1 MRRSLLVRFLAIGI
15 VIVTLSIA
23 GTTWIVS
30 TAVTRRDAVQI
41 DRDARTDQDIVAA
54 VRSWAGREQSWA
66 TVATELDRLG
76 DRFHRRLV
84 LLGVDGQTIGDTDAS
99 RPVPQLPGTPVDPLS
114 ETFADTLS
122 PISTTVAGAMVLDE
136 SQARSSRA
144 AANAVAAC
152 AGRAPSSVTLWPNGR
167 AVVVGSV
174 PPSCET
180 ASYTT
185 PLGPEQAALD
195 LLTARTNECLAV
207 QSITPVSAV
216 ELDLVSP
223 GAAEGISLRVVGG
236 DEAVPLE
243 TLQRTRSC
251 VTRAWTTI
259 NEDLVPPRAY
269 LVTSPVDGTR
279 PSLDSLTTDS
289 LARIAA
295 VVIGLVALSGA
306 LVLVASGQAVSRVR
320 RLQLV
325 TERLTA
331 GQHAARA
338 PESGQDEISRLGSA
352 VNQLADGLEQAR
364 RQRDQLTADIAH
376 DLRTPLTNIRGWA
389 EAWDDGVVSDKDEVV
404 RVISRET
411 QHLERLIDDLRT
423 VASSDAGELKL
434 QPEEVDLAALLRDTV
449 NAQWRQVPVVEY
461 RGPIRSVVIADPVL
475 MRQVVGN
482 LIDNALAHARPST
495 VTVSLTLGDGSVQV
509 DVQDDGAGILEDD
522 LRSVFDR
529 LWRADR
535 SRKRDGPGHGL
546 GLTIARRI
554 VELHGGTI
562 DVANVRP
569 HGARF
574 TFRIPVTPPD
584 LSTWSQAPSARS
596 ASLAPDCTGR
606 HAPPSSP
613 SPGS

>member
-66 TVATELDRLG
+66 DVATELDRLG
-76 DRFHRRLV
+76 DRFDRRLV
-84 LLGVDGQTIGDTDAS
+84 LLDVDGRTIGDTDAS

-144 AANAVAAC
+144 AAEAVADC
-152 AGRAPSSVTLWPNGR
+152 AGLPSSSVSLWPNGR
-167 AVVVGSV
+167 AVVSGAF
-174 PPSCET
+174 PPGCET
-180 ASYTT
+180 EAYTA
-185 PLGPEQAALD
+185 PHGPEQAALG
-195 LLTARTNECLAV
+195 LLTAQTNECLAV
-207 QSITPVSAV
+207 QSITSVSAV
-216 ELDLVSP
+216 QLDLVSP

-269 LVTSPVDGTR
+269 LVTSPVDGAR
-279 PSLDSLTTDS
+279 PALDSLTTDS

-306 LVLVASGQAVSRVR
+306 LVLVASGQAVRRIR

-352 VNQLADGLEQAR
+352 VNELADGLEQAR
-364 RQRDQLTADIAH
+364 QQRDQLTADIAH
-376 DLRTPLTNIRGWA
+376 DLRTPLTSIRGWA

-404 RVISRET
+404 RVIGREA

-423 VASSDAGELKL
+423 VASSDAGELRL
-434 QPEEVDLAALLRDTV
+434 QPQEVDLAALLEESVDARRL
-449 NAQWRQVPVVEY
+449 QGPVVEY
-461 RGPIRSVVIADPVL
+461 RGPLRVVVVADPVL

-482 LIDNALAHARPST
+482 LLDNALVHGRPRR
-495 VTVSLTLGDGSVQV
+495 VVVSLLPGDGSVQV
-509 DVQDDGAGILEDD
+509 DVEDDGVGIREED
-522 LRSVFDR
+522 LGSVFDR

-535 SRKRDGPGHGL
+535 SRRRDGPGHGL
-546 GLTIARRI
+546 GLTITRRV

-574 TFRIPVTPPD
+574 TFRIP
-584 LSTWSQAPSARS
+584 
-596 ASLAPDCTGR
+596 
-606 HAPPSSP
+606 SSP
-613 SPGS
+613 SSVGWRAAPPHFLTSGILGP

>member
-15 VIVTLSIA
+15 VIVTFSIA

-41 DRDARTDQDIVAA
+41 DQDARTDQDIVAA
-54 VRSWAGREQSWA
+54 VRSWAGREQSWDD
-66 TVATELDRLG
+66 VASELDRLG
-76 DRFHRRLV
+76 DQFGRRLV
-84 LLGVDGQTIGDTDAS
+84 LLVVDGRTIADTEPS
-99 RPVPQLPGTPVDPLS
+99 RPVPELPGTPVDPLS

-122 PISTTVAGAMVLDE
+122 PISTTVAGTMVLDE
-136 SQARSSRA
+136 SEARSSRVA
-144 AANAVAAC
+144 AEAVAAC
-152 AGRAPSSVTLWPNGR
+152 AGLAPSAVSLWPNGR

-174 PPSCET
+174 PPGCET
-180 ASYTT
+180 ASYAT
-185 PLGPEQAALD
+185 PSVPEQETLD

-216 ELDLVSP
+216 QLDLVSP

-236 DEAVPLE
+236 DEAIPLE

-259 NEDLVPPRAY
+259 NEDLVPSRAY
-269 LVTSPVDGTR
+269 LVSSPVDGAR
-279 PSLDSLTTDS
+279 PALDSLTTDS

-306 LVLVASGQAVSRVR
+306 LVLVASGQAVRRIR

-338 PESGQDEISRLGSA
+338 SESGQDEISRLGSS

-364 RQRDQLTADIAH
+364 QQRDQLTADIAH

-404 RVISRET
+404 RVIGREA

-423 VASSDAGELKL
+423 VATSDAGELRL
-434 QPEEVDLAALLRDTV
+434 LEQEVDLAALLREAVD
-449 NAQWRQVPVVEY
+449 ARRPQGPVVEY
-461 RGPIRSVVIADPVL
+461 RGPLRAVVVVDPVL

-482 LIDNALAHARPST
+482 LLDNALVHGRPST
-495 VTVSLTLGDGSVQV
+495 VVVSLSAGDGSVQV
-509 DVQDDGAGILEDD
+509 DVEDDGVGIREED
-522 LRSVFDR
+522 LGSVFDR

-535 SRKRDGPGHGL
+535 SRRRDGPGHGL
-546 GLTIARRI
+546 GLTITRRI
-554 VELHGGTI
+554 VELHGGSI
-562 DVANVRP
+562 GVVNVQP

-574 TFRIPVTPPD
+574 TVRI
-584 LSTWSQAPSARS
+584 
-596 ASLAPDCTGR
+596 
-606 HAPPSSP
+606 PSSP
-613 SPGS
+613 SAPSAPSS

>member
-1 MRRSLLVRFLAIGI
+1 MRRSLLARFLAIGI

-41 DRDARTDQDIVAA
+41 DQDARIDQDIVAE
-54 VRSWAGREQSWA
+54 VRSWAGREQSWQD
-66 TVATELDRLG
+66 VGTELDRLG
-76 DRFHRRLV
+76 DRFDRRLV
-84 LLGVDGQTIGDTDAS
+84 LLDVDGRTIADTDPTRA
-99 RPVPQLPGTPVDPLS
+99 VPELPGAPVDPLS

-122 PISTTVAGAMVLDE
+122 PISTTVAGALVLDE
-136 SQARSSRA
+136 SQARSSRVA
-144 AANAVAAC
+144 AEAVAAC
-152 AGRAPSSVTLWPNGR
+152 AGLPSSSVSLWPSGR
-167 AVVVGSV
+167 AVVSGAF
-174 PPSCET
+174 PPGCET
-180 ASYTT
+180 AAYTA

-195 LLTARTNECLAV
+195 LLTAQTNECLAV

-216 ELDLVSP
+216 QLDLVSP

-236 DEAVPLE
+236 DEAIPLE

-269 LVTSPVDGTR
+269 LVSSPVDGAR

-306 LVLVASGQAVSRVR
+306 LVLVASGQAVRRIR

-338 PESGQDEISRLGSA
+338 TESGQDEISRLGSA

-364 RQRDQLTADIAH
+364 QQRDQLTADIAH

-404 RVISRET
+404 RVIGREAL
-411 QHLERLIDDLRT
+411 HLERLVEDLRT
-423 VASSDAGELKL
+423 VASSDAGELRL
-434 QPEEVDLAALLRDTV
+434 QPQEVDLAALLREAVD
-449 NAQWRQVPVVEY
+449 ARRLQRPVVDY
-461 RGPIRSVVIADPVL
+461 RGPLRAVVVADPVL

-482 LIDNALAHARPST
+482 LLDNALVHGRPST
-495 VTVSLTLGDGSVQV
+495 VVVSLLLGDGAVQV
-509 DVQDDGAGILEDD
+509 DVEDDGVGIREED
-522 LRSVFDR
+522 LASVFDR

-535 SRKRDGPGHGL
+535 SRRRDGPGHGL
-546 GLTIARRI
+546 GLTITRRI
-554 VELHGGTI
+554 VELHGGSI

-574 TFRIPVTPPD
+574 TFRIPAGAGERVD
-584 LSTWSQAPSARS
+584 RV
-596 ASLAPDCTGR
+596 DR
-606 HAPPSSP
+606 DR
-613 SPGS
+613 